1 MELALLAAFIVYFSL
16 LFVVGYVAYRKSKKT
31 ADYTLGN
38 RSLSFWV
45 TGLAAHASETSSW
58 VFMAL
63 PAAIYTKG
71 LIEGWTA
78 IGLTFFMY
86 LNWRLMASKLRAAT
100 ESLNSSTLSTFF
112 EQRFEDKSGLLRITS
127 ALFALLFFMFYIS
140 AGLVALGLLFKS
152 LFGVNDIIG
161 IVFGTIVV
169 FYTLIGGYL
178 SISWIDFFQGLF
190 LLATIIIV
198 PIVALGHIDGIS
210 SIFAAAHAQN
220 ISLNLLPDFSFT
232 SIREIIFAAAGWGLG
247 YFGQPHI
254 LTKFMGIHDVS
265 EMKKAQWI
273 GIGWQI
279 LSYTAAIGI
288 GLIGLAF
295 FKEGI
300 GDSQLIFVNMVRG
313 LFPQFI
319 AGFIL
324 CAVVAAAINVMSAQV
339 LVSSSIVAEDFYK
352 KSFHAQDAYVAK
364 KIATVS
370 RLSAAALCIIAG
382 IVAFFSRNHTIY
394 KLVLYPWSG
403 LGCTFGP
410 LLLVS
415 LHTKMMNR
423 KAALAGIIVGGAT
436 AALWPLI
443 NQDIPP
449 MITGFLASFAA
460 IILVNLTKKSE

>member
-1 MELALLAAFIVYFSL
+1 MELALLAAFIVYFSI
-16 LFVVGYVAYRKSKKT
+16 LFIVGYIAYRKSQKA
-31 ADYTLGN
+31 ADFTLGN

-86 LNWRLMASKLRAAT
+86 LNWRLMATKLRAAT
-100 ESLNSSTLSTFF
+100 EKLNSSTLSTFI
-112 EQRFEDKSGLLRITS
+112 EQHFNDNTGLLRIIS

-161 IVFGTIVV
+161 IIFGTLVV
-169 FYTLIGGYL
+169 FYTLLGGYL

-190 LLATIIIV
+190 LLVTIIIV
-198 PIVALGHIDGIS
+198 PIVALGHIDGFS
-210 SIFAAAHAQN
+210 SIVAAAHAQN
-220 ISLNLLPDFSFT
+220 LSIKLLPDFSWA
-232 SIREIIFAAAGWGLG
+232 SLREITFAAAGWGLG

-254 LTKFMGIHDVS
+254 LTKFMGIQNVN
-265 EMKKAQWI
+265 EMRKAQWI
-273 GIGWQI
+273 GLGWQI
-279 LSYTAAIGI
+279 LSYTAAISI

-295 FKEGI
+295 FKNGI
-300 GDSQLIFVNMVRG
+300 NDSQLIFVNMVRE

-324 CAVVAAAINVMSAQV
+324 CAIVAAAINVMSAQV
-339 LVSSSIVAEDFYK
+339 LVSSSILAEDFYK
-352 KSFHAQDAYVAK
+352 KSFHAQDPYVAK

-382 IVAFFSRNHTIY
+382 TVAFYSRNHTIY
-394 KLVLYPWSG
+394 KLVLYPWTG

-410 LLLVS
+410 LLLVA
-415 LHTKMMNR
+415 LHTKMSNR
-423 KAALAGIIVGGAT
+423 YAALAGIIVGGTT
-436 AALWPLI
+436 AALWPLV
-443 NQDIPP
+443 NQSIPA
-449 MITGFLASFAA
+449 MIVGFTAS
-460 IILVNLTKKSE
+460 LVAMFLTNITTKTT